1 MTNKTWFIAG
11 ASRGLGRV
19 WAEAALQRGDRVAV
33 TARRADDIA
42 ELASRYGEAVEPIVF
57 DVTDRAAVFA
67 AFDAAIRR
75 FGAIDV
81 VVANAGYGLF
91 GTLWVVQAALPHL
104 RSRRGGHILATSSL
118 AGVITFPTAGVY
130 NATKWAV
137 EGLLQTLAAEVAE
150 FGIKVTLVEPGGY
163 ATDWRGASSSQS
175 QPLAAYDGLRER
187 LRAMSAGR
195 ALADPAA
202 TAGTILQLV
211 DAETPPLRLFLGAAN
226 LELARREYA
235 ARLETWQAWQEAAR
249 AAQGGAPGHDLVQRV
264 ARGGEHPMPSPVR
277 SARNSRHRPTGVGRN
292 CYDVAAHSR

>member
-91 GTLWVVQAALPHL
+91 GAVEEASEAESRAQFDTNLFGTLWVVQAALPHL

-118 AGVITFPTAGVY
+118 AGGITFPTAGVY

-249 AAQGGAPGHDLVQRV
+249 AAQGD
-264 ARGGEHPMPSPVR
+264 
-277 SARNSRHRPTGVGRN
+277 
-292 CYDVAAHSR
+292 AAQA